1 MVISGVEHLGL
12 FIVAGLLLN
21 LTPGPDVLFV
31 VSQSLRAGRRAGI
44 AAALGVAAGIFVH
57 ILAAGLGLSA
67 VLASSATAFTIL
79 KWLGVAYLLYVGW
92 TLLGLRTLKN
102 ATEKIANYAAATRA
116 EGRIDYKKIALQG
129 FWTNALNPKV
139 ALFFLAFVPQ
149 FISADASNKA
159 LTFVLLG
166 LLFNLNALP
175 VNLGYALLAAWA
187 GTRLQ
192 RWHGGIRWF
201 ERLAGALFIGFGLK
215 LALTHTPSP

>member
-1 MVISGVEHLGL
+1 MSGVEHLGL

-31 VSQSLRAGRRAGI
+31 VSQSLRSGRRAGMV
-44 AAALGVAAGIFVH
+44 AALGVAAGIFVH

-67 VLASSATAFTIL
+67 VLASSATAFTVL

-92 TLLGLRTLKN
+92 TLLGLRPPEN
-102 ATEKIANYAAATRA
+102 AIENRANYAAATRS
-116 EGRIDYKKIALQG
+116 ESQNDYLKIARQG

-149 FISADASNKA
+149 FISADAANKP

-187 GTRLQ
+187 GKRLQ
-192 RWHGGIRWF
+192 RWRGGIRWF

-215 LALTHTPSP
+215 LALAHSPSP

>member
-1 MVISGVEHLGL
+1 MSGVDHLGL
-12 FIVAGLLLN
+12 FILAGLLLN

-31 VSQSLRAGRRAGI
+31 VSQSLRAGRRAGMV
-44 AAALGVAAGIFVH
+44 AALGVAAGIFVH

-67 VLASSATAFTIL
+67 LLASSAAAFAVL

-92 TLLGLRTLKN
+92 TLLGLRPPLN
-102 ATEKIANYAAATRA
+102 ATEKIANYVDATRA
-116 EGRIDYKKIALQG
+116 EGQIEYKKIAWQG

-149 FISADASNKA
+149 FISAEASNKA

-175 VNLGYALLAAWA
+175 VNLAYALLAAWA

-192 RWHGGIRWF
+192 RWHGGLAWLQ
-201 ERLAGALFIGFGLK
+201 RLAGALFIGFGLK
-215 LALTHTPSP
+215 LSLADPSTP

>member
-1 MVISGVEHLGL
+1 MSGVEHLGL

-31 VSQSLRAGRRAGI
+31 VSQSLRAGRRAGMV
-44 AAALGVAAGIFVH
+44 AALGVAVGIFVH

-67 VLASSATAFTIL
+67 VLASSATAFTVL

-92 TLLGLRTLKN
+92 TLLGLQSPKN
-102 ATEKIANYAAATRA
+102 ATENRANYVAATRP
-116 EGRIDYKKIALQG
+116 ESQNDYLKIARQG

-149 FISADASNKA
+149 FISADAANKP

-166 LLFNLNALP
+166 LLFNLNSLP

-192 RWHGGIRWF
+192 RWRGGIRWF
-201 ERLAGALFIGFGLK
+201 ERLAGTLFIGFGLK
-215 LALTHTPSP
+215 LALAPPPSP

>member
-1 MVISGVEHLGL
+1 MSGVDHLGL
-12 FIVAGLLLN
+12 FILAGLLLN

-31 VSQSLRAGRRAGI
+31 VSQSLRAGRRAGMV
-44 AAALGVAAGIFVH
+44 AALGVAAGIFVH

-67 VLASSATAFTIL
+67 LLASSAAAFAVL

-92 TLLGLRTLKN
+92 SLLGLGSPAS
-102 ATEKIANYAAATRA
+102 ATEIRANNPAVTGA
-116 EGRIDYKKIALQG
+116 EGPIDYLKIVQQG

-149 FISADASNKA
+149 FISAEASNKA

-175 VNLGYALLAAWA
+175 VNLAYALLAAWA

-192 RWHGGIRWF
+192 RWHGGLAWLQ
-201 ERLAGALFIGFGLK
+201 RLAGALFIGFGLK
-215 LALTHTPSP
+215 LALADPSTP

>member
-1 MVISGVEHLGL
+1 MSGVEHLGL
-12 FIVAGLLLN
+12 FIAAGLLLN

-31 VSQSLRAGRRAGI
+31 VSQSLRAGRRAGMV
-44 AAALGVAAGIFVH
+44 AALGVAAGIFVH
-57 ILAAGLGLSA
+57 ILAAGWGLSA
-67 VLASSATAFTIL
+67 VLASSAAAFTVL

-92 TLLGLRTLKN
+92 TLLGLRTSLIT
-102 ATEKIANYAAATRA
+102 TENIANSAAATRLDGPI
-116 EGRIDYKKIALQG
+116 EYRKIAWQG

-149 FISADASNKA
+149 FISAEASNKP

-187 GTRLQ
+187 GTRLHHW
-192 RWHGGIRWF
+192 RGGIRWF
-201 ERLAGALFIGFGLK
+201 ERLAGTLFIGFGLK
-215 LALTHTPSP
+215 LALAHPPSP

>member
-1 MVISGVEHLGL
+1 MSGVEHLGL
-12 FIVAGLLLN
+12 FILAGLLLN

-31 VSQSLRAGRRAGI
+31 VSQSLRAGRRAGMV
-44 AAALGVAAGIFVH
+44 AALGVAAGIFVH

-67 VLASSATAFTIL
+67 VLATSATAFTVL

-92 TLLGLRTLKN
+92 TLLGLRPTVN
-102 ATEKIANYAAATRA
+102 ATENIANFIAVTRP
-116 EGRIDYKKIALQG
+116 EGQIDYKKIAWQG
-129 FWTNALNPKV
+129 FWTNALNPTV

-149 FISADASNKA
+149 FISADAANKP

-187 GTRLQ
+187 GARLQ
-192 RWHGGIRWF
+192 RWRGGIRWF
-201 ERLAGALFIGFGLK
+201 ERLAGTLFIGFGLK
-215 LALTHTPSP
+215 LALAHSPSP

>member
-1 MVISGVEHLGL
+1 MSGVDHLGL
-12 FIVAGLLLN
+12 FILAGLLLN

-31 VSQSLRAGRRAGI
+31 VSQSLRAGRRAGMV
-44 AAALGVAAGIFVH
+44 AALGVAAGIFVH

-67 VLASSATAFTIL
+67 LLASSAAAFAVL

-92 TLLGLRTLKN
+92 SLLGLRPPLN
-102 ATEKIANYAAATRA
+102 DTEKIANYVAATRA
-116 EGRIDYKKIALQG
+116 EGQIEYKKIAWQG

-149 FISADASNKA
+149 FISAEASNKA

-175 VNLGYALLAAWA
+175 VNLAYALLAAWA
-187 GTRLQ
+187 GSRLQ
-192 RWHGGIRWF
+192 RWHGGLAWLQ
-201 ERLAGALFIGFGLK
+201 RLVGALFIGFGLK
-215 LALTHTPSP
+215 LALADPSTP